1 MINAIIRQGD
11 ITIITELPKN
21 LSELRQ
27 ELFSSG
33 VRSNPS
39 DLKLF
44 DDEGNI
50 EVQVYSDQLL
60 GQHLGAMLTT
70 DDTLATANL
79 ATYLL
84 KNVDSTIKE
93 GIQEKV
99 LADGYTSAEE
109 LIDDIRDQTY
119 QLGPYKLPLLFPI
132 SGEFYEYGQGPFTA
146 SDAYIHDFWDE
157 ISSAVNDL
165 QNRDVEDIASF
176 FNDDATLKAKLVAA
190 TWSVEEQNEHQ
201 LMGLCTLH
209 LRENITLEEKEILR
223 DWVLGQNAD
232 GAFESLED
240 YPIETGEGTLRVS
253 LWNDGDD
260 YFVKDRMEL
269 DEYIAQQSGLK
280 MGGI

>member
-1 MINAIIRQGD
+1 MLNAIIRQGD

-39 DLKLF
+39 DIKLF
-44 DDEGNI
+44 DDEGSI
-50 EVQVYSDQLL
+50 EVQVYSDQPI

-79 ATYLL
+79 AAYLL
-84 KNVDSTIKE
+84 KNADSTLKA
-93 GIQEKV
+93 GIQKKV

-109 LIDDIRDQTY
+109 LIDDIRDKTY
-119 QLGPYKLPLLFPI
+119 QQGPYKLTLLFPI
-132 SGEFYEYGQGPFTA
+132 SGEFYEYGQGPFAA
-146 SDAYIHDFWDE
+146 SDEYIHDFWDE
-157 ISSAVNDL
+157 ISSAVNEL
-165 QNRDVEDIASF
+165 QYRDVEDIASF
-176 FNDDATLKAKLVAA
+176 FNEDAVLKAKLVAA
-190 TWSVEEQNEHQ
+190 TWSVEEQNDHQ